1 MYGHQAFGDGL
12 EQLVTA
18 AGVAAEAGDDEQI
31 PEVWAHLEHEG
42 EAPPAAA
49 PSPGPRQL
57 D

>member
-1 MYGHQAFGDGL
+1 MYGQEAFGDGL
-12 EQLVTA
+12 DQLVTA
-18 AGVAAEAGDDEQI
+18 VAVAAEAGDGEQW
-31 PEVWAHLEHEG
+31 PEAWAHLEHEG